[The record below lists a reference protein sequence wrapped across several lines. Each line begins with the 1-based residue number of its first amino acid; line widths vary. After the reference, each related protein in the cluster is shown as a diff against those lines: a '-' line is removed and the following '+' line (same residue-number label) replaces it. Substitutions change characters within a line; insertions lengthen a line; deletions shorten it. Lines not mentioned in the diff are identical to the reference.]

1 MYNVELVFSN
11 LRGAVSSIEVLACS
25 LEFLEMDKCQSR
37 CAWFISEVLY
47 TLIDQLEDCLLYT
60 SKESERISTY
70 IPFYSNRYNERF
82 DYGVGC
88 MVNDERNI
96 IRR

>member
-1 MYNVELVFSN
+1 MHNAELVFSN

-47 TLIDQLEDCLLYT
+47 ILIDQLEEC
-60 SKESERISTY
+60 
-70 IPFYSNRYNERF
+70 FNELE
-82 DYGVGC
+82 DVGN
-88 MVNDERNI
+88 MNENELR
-96 IRR
+96 